1 MLDSA
6 TALNFLATGPRLR
19 SSPMSSLNPEPPSR
33 FAYVLAGILA
43 LAVAGGWH
51 ALHRT
56 DPPRTGSPPTTPI
69 AAEKS
74 PAAPPRSIART
85 ATIADAENYF
95 AYWGGYVI
103 WEHDVAEF
111 ALWSDADRD
120 YSQFFEVRRAN
131 GVFTFR
137 KIPQLTRPLIDHGQ
151 PASSPMA
158 LTETAAM
165 RAAFYRAH
173 PNYKPTPRTW
183 SQSARPTPDLPPKP
197 PERFAPAGLPK
208 PTPAGPRSD
217 AKIDPRVGASIARGS
232 GLIAEFSQAL
242 AQARLSPH
250 AQMRDLQA
258 LFQLH
263 PISPLSENPTPA
275 ELTTAIEERK
285 AANESIAAMATALMP
300 AQQLA
305 VFRAVLARDVA
316 KLETRRR

>member
-1 MLDSA
+1 
-6 TALNFLATGPRLR
+6 
-19 SSPMSSLNPEPPSR
+19 MSSLNPEPPSR

-43 LAVAGGWH
+43 LAVAGGWY

-56 DPPRTGSPPTTPI
+56 GQPRASSPPTTPI

-74 PAAPPRSIART
+74 PAAPPRSVAHT

-95 AYWGGYVI
+95 AHWGGYVI

-111 ALWSDADRD
+111 ALWSDTDRD
-120 YSQFFEVRRAN
+120 YSQFFEVRRLN

-151 PASSPMA
+151 SATSPMA
-158 LTETAAM
+158 FTETAAM
-165 RAAFYRAH
+165 RAAFYRTN
-173 PNYKPTPRTW
+173 PNYQPTPRTW
-183 SQSARPTPDLPPKP
+183 SPSARPTPRLPPKP
-197 PERFAPAGLPK
+197 PERFAPGDLPK
-208 PTPAGPRSD
+208 PTPPSPLPNSR
-217 AKIDPRVGASIARGS
+217 IDPRVGASIARGS
-232 GLIAEFSQAL
+232 GVIVEFSQAL
-242 AQARLSPH
+242 AQARLGAH

-275 ELTTAIEERK
+275 ELATAIEERK
-285 AANESIAAMATALMP
+285 AANESIATMATALMP
-300 AQQLA
+300 APQLA

-316 KLETRRR
+316 ALEARRR